1 MTDTPQHIKEL
12 QLKIWLSRSPME
24 RLKQFMEDNAALA
37 KFWAVHR
44 SDPVPIHHNLVT
56 GIKAAIKPDCFPY

>member
-12 QLKIWLSRSPME
+12 QLKIWLSKSPME

-37 KFWAVHR
+37 KFWAGTRR
-44 SDPVPIHHNLVT
+44 SDHDSRTVQLSD
-56 GIKAAIKPDCFPY
+56 GSKSSE